1 MSQTQRREGA
11 LPDAATLRSLIE
23 QVPVTVY
30 IDRLDDISSNVYMS
44 PQLEAVLGY
53 SAERGGFGPRALP
66 EGRPS

>member
-1 MSQTQRREGA
+1 MSHTQGRAGA
-11 LPDAATLRSLIE
+11 LPDAATLRALIE

-53 SAERGGFGPRALP
+53 SAE
-66 EGRPS
+66 E